1 MDTIAACITP
11 PGRGAVAVLRLSGPQ
26 ALSIAQRLCPGGP
39 PWRPRRQ
46 SLRAFVVE
54 GQRLDEVLAV
64 YHPGPHSFT
73 GEDVVELSGHGNPL
87 LVDALLSA
95 LLGAGARLARPGE
108 FTRRAVEHG
117 RMGLLQAEALASL
130 IEARSADGLALAQ
143 GALGG
148 LTEALAV
155 RLREGLL
162 DLAAELEAR
171 LDSPDEDLALLSEG
185 ALIEA
190 LGALAA
196 EARAAEASFGEV
208 RRALHGARVALRGP
222 VNAGKSSLLNALVGA
237 RRALVSPEAG
247 TTRDVIEVRLILE
260 GMELHL
266 LDTAGLRAEAEGIEA
281 EGIALGEAL
290 TAGVDLTLVVLPL
303 HRPLDPASRALLA
316 ATAPTAR
323 LLVGTH
329 ADLPQ
334 QAELAVDVAVCN
346 PTGDGLP
353 ALRDA
358 LAQRLRRGP
367 RSHGAQAQ
375 VISAR
380 QAALLGGVAA
390 EAERAIEALSGV
402 AGPAVAVQALHDA
415 LLQLAELVGQDPR
428 EEVLDRLFAR
438 FCIGK

>member
-1 MDTIAACITP
+1 
-11 PGRGAVAVLRLSGPQ
+11 
-26 ALSIAQRLCPGGP
+26 
-39 PWRPRRQ
+39 
-46 SLRAFVVE
+46 
-54 GQRLDEVLAV
+54 
-64 YHPGPHSFT
+64 
-73 GEDVVELSGHGNPL
+73 
-87 LVDALLSA
+87 
-95 LLGAGARLARPGE
+95 
-108 FTRRAVEHG
+108 
-117 RMGLLQAEALASL
+117 
-130 IEARSADGLALAQ
+130 
-143 GALGG
+143 
-148 LTEALAV
+148 
-155 RLREGLL
+155 
-162 DLAAELEAR
+162 
-171 LDSPDEDLALLSEG
+171 
-185 ALIEA
+185 
-190 LGALAA
+190 
-196 EARAAEASFGEV
+196 
-208 RRALHGARVALRGP
+208 VALRGP

-247 TTRDVIEVRLILE
+247 TTRDVIEARLILE

-290 TAGVDLTLVVLPL
+290 TAAVDLTVVVLPL

-316 ATAPTAR
+316 ATAATAR
-323 LLVGTH
+323 LVVGTH